1 MKGWVLGL
9 ALGAALGLG
18 GCSESVG
25 VTAVVSGI
33 KRTCEFVETSGPE
46 AGAKRKDDCAKH
58 PDWRTERARYAGRAL
73 DLVGEAVVTVYFVSP
88 ADQQTHEARLTFSG
102 RQDEFY
108 TLDMGDEI
116 KVRYDP
122 ENPAHAWKA

>member
-1 MKGWVLGL
+1 MKGFGV
-9 ALGAALGLG
+9 ALGVAAAAALG
-18 GCSESVG
+18 GCSDSVE

-33 KRTCEFVETSGPE
+33 QRTCEFITKNGPE
-46 AGAKRKDDCAKH
+46 AGKTNKKDCASH

-73 DLVGEAVVTVYFVSP
+73 DVVGEAVVTVYFVSP

-108 TLDMGDEI
+108 TLDMGDELPI
-116 KVRYDP
+116 RYDP
-122 ENPAHAWKA
+122 ANPAHAWKA